1 MSLLYAVDP
10 GTTQSALVVVCRGG
24 PFGIEVL
31 SARTMLNA
39 VLLQRLSS
47 VGDWIA
53 REPASLVIEQIASFG
68 MPVGAEVFTTVWWTG
83 RFYEAWPGHS
93 SRHML
98 PRSAVKLHLCQTM
111 RAKDAHIRQSLLDRF
126 GGSTAIG
133 KKASPGPLYGLKSH
147 QFAAFAVAV
156 TWLDQHASPSVSTAA
171 NTLPVGVEANTTKA

>member
-1 MSLLYAVDP
+1 MSLLYACDP
-10 GTTQSALVVVCRGG
+10 GTTQSALVVVRRGG

-31 SARTMLNA
+31 SARTLLNA
-39 VLLQRLSS
+39 ALLAEL
-47 VGDWIA
+47 A
-53 REPASLVIEQIASFG
+53 RPHLTTYELTNSAALVIEQIASFG

-111 RAKDAHIRQSLLDRF
+111 RAKDAHIRQALLDRF

-133 KKASPGPLYGLKSH
+133 KKAAPGPLFGLKSH
-147 QFAAFAVAV
+147 QFAALAVAV
-156 TWLDQHASPSVSTAA
+156 TWLDQHPITGGV
-171 NTLPVGVEANTTKA
+171 NTDPLCLAPHVTRA

>member
-1 MSLLYAVDP
+1 MSLIAAIDP
-10 GTTQSALVVVCRGG
+10 GTIQSAMVVAERGG
-24 PFGIEVL
+24 PYGLKVL
-31 SARTMLNA
+31 TARILMNA
-39 VLLQRLSS
+39 ALLGELARWNLG
-47 VGDWIA
+47 GD
-53 REPASLVIEQIASFG
+53 LVIEQIASFG

-111 RAKDAHIRQSLLDRF
+111 RAKDAHIRQALLDRF

-147 QFAAFAVAV
+147 QFAALAVAV
-156 TWLDQHASPSVSTAA
+156 TWLDQHPITSGAHATPLCLAPPAT
-171 NTLPVGVEANTTKA
+171 EA